1 MKIRKM
7 YVKNIGPYQT
17 GMLIEVEN
25 WVCPQT
31 LLKEVHCD
39 NPYLDIEECY
49 IKTSIYIDK
58 EENNMPI
65 PKTVL
70 FVPCNK
76 VEFI

>member
-7 YVKNIGPYQT
+7 YVKNIESYQT

-25 WVCPQT
+25 WVYPQS
-31 LLKEVHCD
+31 LLKEVHQD
-39 NPYLDIEECY
+39 NTHLNIEDCY
-49 IKTSIYIDK
+49 IKTLIYIDE
-58 EENNMPI
+58 EENNMPM
-65 PKTVL
+65 PKTTL